1 MNYYLIGMM
10 GSGKTT
16 IGNYLKQD
24 LNYKLYDLDNYIEE
38 KWNLNCLLYTSPS
51 PRD

>member
-1 MNYYLIGMM
+1 MRAFKLVLLGYM

-16 IGNYLKQD
+16 IGKYLKQD

-38 KWNLNCLLYTSPS
+38 KWDLNAKK
-51 PRD
+51 